1 MIVPIGGR
9 GVLFPGDNGG
19 RWRLTIQQP
28 ARAQMTMKSA
38 PYDLRRMSKAALAAV
53 AIVLAVH
60 GQCRADY
67 PEKPI
72 RLLLPFPAGGAV
84 DFVARLVSA
93 RMADELG
100 RPFVIE
106 NKAGAGGIIATDAT
120 AKATPDGYTLL
131 LTTPNHTINAALNPK
146 LPYDT
151 ERDLV
156 PVSIW
161 AEVPELLVSHPAAPF
176 NSFAGFVE
184 YARKNP
190 GKLNYASAG
199 NGTLPHVTMELLL
212 RRSGIDVAHI
222 PYRGA
227 APAMTDLLAG
237 QVQLKMDTYATANQL
252 VADGKLRALAYARR
266 ARSALM
272 PNVPTVA
279 EMGLAGYEGILW
291 IGMMAPAGTPRQIVD
306 RLAIAAQRATH
317 ARDLAERLKRDGV
330 DPVGSTPEAFGA
342 LITREIREWRDL
354 AQSSKIT
361 PRLTRPVPF
370 SANKRKFSMPILTQ
384 GPDPNP
390 KTPRLRTP
398 PGACDAHIHLF
409 GPAAKYPFAPDS
421 PYTSHDA
428 LPETFIAL
436 QDKLGLESR
445 RHRQSRRL
453 WPQLSA
459 ACRHARALPRP
470 LPRHRADAGRHRRV
484 RVRPAHAARR
494 ARAAHDEREARPAR
508 SELFARDRR
517 ARGRARVARAV
528 LSA

>member
-1 MIVPIGGR
+1 M
-9 GVLFPGDNGG
+9 
-19 RWRLTIQQP
+19 TIQ
-28 ARAQMTMKSA
+28 SA
-38 PYDLRRMSKAALAAV
+38 TSFFWRRSKAAVAAV
-53 AIVLAVH
+53 ALVIAMF
-60 GQCRADY
+60 GPCRADY

-120 AKATPDGYTLL
+120 AKAAADGYTLL

-151 ERDLV
+151 QKDLA

-176 NSFAGFVE
+176 DSFTGFVD

-190 GKLNYASAG
+190 GRLNYASAG
-199 NGTLPHVTMELLL
+199 NGTLPHMSMELLL
-212 RRSGIDVAHI
+212 RRTGIEVAHI

-237 QVQLKMDTYATANQL
+237 QVQLKMDTYATARQL
-252 VADGKLRALAYARR
+252 VAEGKLRALAFASR
-266 ARSALM
+266 ARSTLM

-291 IGMMAPAGTPRQIVD
+291 IGMMAPAGTPRPIID
-306 RLAIAAQRATH
+306 KLALAAQHATQ

-330 DPVGSTPEAFGA
+330 DPAGSTPEAFGA
-342 LITREIREWRDL
+342 LIIREIGEWRNL

-361 PRLTRPVPF
+361 L
-370 SANKRKFSMPILTQ
+370 
-384 GPDPNP
+384 D
-390 KTPRLRTP
+390 
-398 PGACDAHIHLF
+398 
-409 GPAAKYPFAPDS
+409 
-421 PYTSHDA
+421 
-428 LPETFIAL
+428 
-436 QDKLGLESR
+436 
-445 RHRQSRRL
+445 
-453 WPQLSA
+453 
-459 ACRHARALPRP
+459 
-470 LPRHRADAGRHRRV
+470 
-484 RVRPAHAARR
+484 
-494 ARAAHDEREARPAR
+494 
-508 SELFARDRR
+508 
-517 ARGRARVARAV
+517 
-528 LSA
+528 

>member
-1 MIVPIGGR
+1 M
-9 GVLFPGDNGG
+9 
-19 RWRLTIQQP
+19 TIQ
-28 ARAQMTMKSA
+28 SA
-38 PYDLRRMSKAALAAV
+38 TSFSWRRSKAAVAAV
-53 AIVLAVH
+53 ALVIAMF
-60 GQCRADY
+60 GPCRADY

-120 AKATPDGYTLL
+120 AKAAADGYTLL

-151 ERDLV
+151 QKDLV

-176 NSFAGFVE
+176 DSFTGFVD

-190 GKLNYASAG
+190 GRLNYASAG
-199 NGTLPHVTMELLL
+199 NGTLPHMSMELLL
-212 RRSGIDVAHI
+212 RRTGIEVAHI

-237 QVQLKMDTYATANQL
+237 QVQLKMDTYATARQL
-252 VADGKLRALAYARR
+252 VAEGKLRALAVASR
-266 ARSALM
+266 ARSTLM

-291 IGMMAPAGTPRQIVD
+291 IGMMAPAGTPRPIID
-306 RLAIAAQRATH
+306 KLALAAQHATQ

-330 DPVGSTPEAFGA
+330 DPAGSTPEAFGA
-342 LITREIREWRDL
+342 LIIREIGEWRNL

-361 PRLTRPVPF
+361 L
-370 SANKRKFSMPILTQ
+370 
-384 GPDPNP
+384 D
-390 KTPRLRTP
+390 
-398 PGACDAHIHLF
+398 
-409 GPAAKYPFAPDS
+409 
-421 PYTSHDA
+421 
-428 LPETFIAL
+428 
-436 QDKLGLESR
+436 
-445 RHRQSRRL
+445 
-453 WPQLSA
+453 
-459 ACRHARALPRP
+459 
-470 LPRHRADAGRHRRV
+470 
-484 RVRPAHAARR
+484 
-494 ARAAHDEREARPAR
+494 
-508 SELFARDRR
+508 
-517 ARGRARVARAV
+517 
-528 LSA
+528 